1 MKLSI
6 CIPTFNRPDLL
17 NNCLNSILIS
27 KKEFAKLR
35 FEVCISDN
43 SNNFS
48 SKRIIN
54 SYKKKFNLIYS
65 KNKKNVGYIKNY
77 IKVVK
82 MAKGEFVWV
91 IGDDEILKPE
101 SFKILNSNFEKNKD
115 IDFMYINSN
124 FLQSK
129 FFSKLQKPFNSYQ
142 LPKKMEIFSKI
153 KKNKKVMFFDL
164 INYKVSWD
172 FLLGIFQCIYKREM
186 FLKNLKYIDRK
197 KMFKP
202 GEWSTFENTTFYC
215 ETYAIAFKNSK
226 SLIQSKPIIVST
238 YGHKSWE
245 NLWDFIKIVRIPELL
260 EMYKKKGLRTI
271 DYLIM
276 KNFALKDF
284 FPCFINIFKNG
295 KKGGLHYVN
304 FYKHILMNIIYP
316 SIYLNL
322 FKKIFVRIINYEKK

>member
-17 NNCLNSILIS
+17 NNCLNSILIA
-27 KKEFAKLR
+27 KKEFSKFK

-43 SNNFS
+43 SNNFQ
-48 SKRIIN
+48 SKNIIN
-54 SYKKKFNLIYS
+54 LYKKKINLTYN
-65 KNKKNVGYIKNY
+65 KNKKNIGYIKNY

-91 IGDDEILKPE
+91 IGDDEILKPKT
-101 SFKILNSNFEKNKD
+101 FKILSDNFKKNTD
-115 IDFMYINSN
+115 IDFMYVNSN
-124 FLQSK
+124 FLQSEY
-129 FFSKLQKPFNSYQ
+129 FSKFKKPFNSYQ
-142 LPKKMEIFSKI
+142 LPQKMEIFSKVKI
-153 KKNKKVMFFDL
+153 NKKVMFFDL
-164 INYKVSWD
+164 INHKVSWD
-172 FLLGIFQCIYKREM
+172 FLLGIFQSIYKRKM
-186 FLKNLKYIDRK
+186 FLRNLKFINK
-197 KMFKP
+197 KEMYKS

-215 ETYAIAFKNSK
+215 ETFAIAFKNSK

-260 EMYKKKGLRTI
+260 EMYKKKGLGTV

-284 FPCFINIFKNG
+284 FSCFIRIFKNG

-304 FYKHILMNIIYP
+304 FYKHILTNIVYP

-322 FKKIFVRIINYEKK
+322 FKKIFVRIIFYEKK

>member
-17 NNCLNSILIS
+17 NNCLNSILIA
-27 KKEFAKLR
+27 KKFFTKLR

-43 SNNFS
+43 SNNFQ
-48 SKRIIN
+48 SKSIIN
-54 SYKKKFNLIYS
+54 SYKKKINLTYK
-65 KNKKNVGYIKNY
+65 KNKKNIGYIKNY

-91 IGDDEILKPE
+91 IGDDEILKPNT
-101 SFKILNSNFEKNKD
+101 FKILSENFKKNTD

-124 FLQSK
+124 FLQSEY
-129 FFSKLQKPFNSYQ
+129 FSKFKKPFNSYH
-142 LPKKMEIFSKI
+142 LPKKMETFSKI

-164 INYKVSWD
+164 IHHKVSWD
-172 FLLGIFQCIYKREM
+172 FLLGIFQSIYKRKM
-186 FLKNLKYIDRK
+186 FLKNLKFIDK
-197 KMFKP
+197 KEMYKT

-260 EMYKKKGLRTI
+260 EMYKKKGLGTI
-271 DYLIM
+271 NYLIM

-284 FPCFINIFKNG
+284 FSCFIRIFKNG

-304 FYKHILMNIIYP
+304 FYKHILTNIVYP

-322 FKKIFVRIINYEKK
+322 FKKIFVRIIFYEKK

>member
-17 NNCLNSILIS
+17 NNCLNSILIA
-27 KKEFAKLR
+27 KKYFTKFR

-43 SNNFS
+43 SNNFQ
-48 SKRIIN
+48 SKSIIN
-54 SYKKKFNLIYS
+54 FYKKKISLIYK
-65 KNKKNVGYIKNY
+65 KNKKNIGYIKNY
-77 IKVVK
+77 VKVVK

-91 IGDDEILKPE
+91 IGDDEILKPNT
-101 SFKILNSNFEKNKD
+101 FKILSENFKKNTD

-124 FLQSK
+124 FLQSEY
-129 FFSKLQKPFNSYQ
+129 FSKFKKPFNSYH
-142 LPKKMEIFSKI
+142 LPKKMETFSKI

-164 INYKVSWD
+164 IHHKVSWD
-172 FLLGIFQCIYKREM
+172 FLLGIFQSIYKREM
-186 FLKNLKYIDRK
+186 FLKNLKFIDK
-197 KMFKP
+197 KEMYKT

-260 EMYKKKGLRTI
+260 EMYKKKGLGTI
-271 DYLIM
+271 NYLIM

-284 FPCFINIFKNG
+284 FSCFIRIFKNG

-304 FYKHILMNIIYP
+304 FYKHILTNIVYP

-322 FKKIFVRIINYEKK
+322 FKKIFVRIIYYEKK